1 MSNQNLIDYQLSLEA
16 KNTEQINDLQKT
28 NNQLNN
34 NIGQLNEAILQIQN
48 QIIENNQKISILE
61 NGNVMIQETIAFI
74 PPNQQ

>member
-1 MSNQNLIDYQLSLEA
+1 MSNQNLIDYQLSLET